1 MEYNEVLVNQV
12 TNFLKTWNHKDKN
25 PTMYGYLVFVAF
37 HQKNCGSEGNLP
49 CTLSSEEMGETLGVS
64 SRTIKRV
71 VQNCADLGL
80 IKVERTPGKKNKVW
94 INLNFINNKEFSN
107 G

>member
-1 MEYNEVLVNQV
+1 MEYNEVLVDQV
-12 TNFLKTWNHKDKN
+12 TNFLKTWKHKDKN

-71 VQNCADLGL
+71 VQICADLGL
-80 IKVERTPGKKNKVW
+80 I
-94 INLNFINNKEFSN
+94 
-107 G
+107 